1 MKRGAAIL
9 LALAAFLAAS
19 IGPAS
24 AITNGTTDGNG
35 HPNVGALVAAF
46 GGPGQKD
53 LLCTGT
59 LISPTV
65 FLTASHCTIYLESIG
80 VTDVWVTF
88 DPQFNGSSTLHHGIY
103 HTNPAYGHDM
113 AHLNDVA
120 VVVLDAAVVGITPA
134 QLPAAGLF
142 DEMAPKNGLKG
153 QKFTAVGYGD
163 QDRQNGGGPPAFAFD
178 GARRV
183 STSAFRAL
191 SGNWLRLS
199 QNPSTGDG
207 GTCYGDSGGPNF
219 LGTSN
224 VVAAVT
230 VTGDAACRATNVV
243 FRLDTPAARDFL
255 GDYVTL
261 P

>member
-1 MKRGAAIL
+1 MLRGIVGL
-9 LALAAFLAAS
+9 LSVLVLLSALS
-19 IGPAS
+19 SRAS
-24 AITNGTTDGNG
+24 AITYGTPDGNG
-35 HPNVGALVAAF
+35 HPNVGALIAEWDE
-46 GGPGQKD
+46 PGQKD
-53 LLCTGT
+53 ILCTGT
-59 LISPTV
+59 LISPSV

-88 DPQFNGSSTLHHGIY
+88 DPQFNGSSTLHHGVY
-103 HTNPAYGHDM
+103 HTNPAYGHDI

-120 VVVLDAAVVGITPA
+120 VVVLDSTVVGITPA
-134 QLPAAGLF
+134 QLPSVGLF
-142 DEMAPKNGLKG
+142 DGMAAKNGLKG

-163 QDRQNGGGPPAFAFD
+163 QERQNGGGPPVFPFD
-178 GARRV
+178 GARHV
-183 STSAFRAL
+183 STSEFRAL

-224 VVAAVT
+224 IVAGVT
-230 VTGDAACRATNVV
+230 VTGDTACRATNVD